1 MERPQRSE
9 TDDRTTDQTSPG
21 WPTCDSG
28 QVEVMLLGTYHMDN
42 PGLDEVNVDAD
53 DVLAADRQVELR
65 DLADRL
71 EAWQPDR
78 IAVERPY
85 DEFEAVNDLYEKY
98 RSGEYAYDREET
110 FPAPHPM
117 RNDDDSECRSEVVQ
131 IGFRLADRLG
141 HDHVAPIDEHPEEPD
156 SDPFEGREMDSARKT
171 SVSLPEPETMREEA
185 DKHLASSTLV
195 EHLVRMNT
203 EDALRPNHDL
213 MFDRG
218 IRATDEKFGS
228 PLALAYWYDRNIRMV
243 HHLWRAV
250 EPGDERVLL
259 VVGSGHV
266 RVLRHLLTEAPMC
279 CPVTPLPY
287 LATDDEWQSESG
299 RPR

>member
-1 MERPQRSE
+1 MERSAQPE
-9 TDDRTTDQTSPG
+9 TDEQSSDNTPEA
-21 WPTCDSG
+21 WPTCDSE
-28 QVEVMLLGTYHMDN
+28 QIQVMLLGTYHMDN
-42 PGLDEVNVDAD
+42 PELDEVNVDAD
-53 DVLAADRQVELR
+53 DVLAPDRQTELR
-65 DLADRL
+65 DLAERL
-71 EAWQPDR
+71 EAWHPDR

-98 RSGEYAYDREET
+98 RSGEYAYDRAET

-117 RNDDDSECRSEVVQ
+117 RNGDDSECRSEVVQ

-156 SDPFEGREMDSARKT
+156 DDPFEEREIDSARKT
-171 SVSLPEPETMREEA
+171 SVSLPVPEAMREEA
-185 DKHLASSTLV
+185 DEHLASLTLI
-195 EHLVRMNT
+195 EHLAGMNA

-218 IRATDEKFGS
+218 IRATDEQFGS
-228 PLALAYWYDRNIRMV
+228 PAALAFWYDRNIRMV

-250 EPGDERVLL
+250 ELGDERLLL

-266 RVLRHLLTEAPMC
+266 RALRHLLTEAPMF
-279 CPVTPLPY
+279 CPVSPLPY
-287 LATDDEWQSESG
+287 LSTSD
-299 RPR
+299 